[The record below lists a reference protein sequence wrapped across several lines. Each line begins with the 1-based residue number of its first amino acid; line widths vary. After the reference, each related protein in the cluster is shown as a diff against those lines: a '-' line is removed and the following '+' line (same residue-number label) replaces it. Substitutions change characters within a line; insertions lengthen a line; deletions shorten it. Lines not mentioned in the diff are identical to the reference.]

1 MSVSNSNGKKWAL
14 VTGASAGIGKEF
26 CKVLVQ
32 NSYNIVLVARRLDK
46 LEELASQLQEQGAN
60 THIIVEDL
68 SEIDAPTRI
77 FENTQEN
84 NIVVSCL
91 VNNAGFSYHETF
103 STSPWEHRANE
114 LNVMVNA
121 VTHLCYLY
129 VQKMQEQRFGRI
141 INLSSL
147 AAYLPTSPGNNYN
160 AIKSYVVL
168 FSQALHLEVRKD
180 NVHVCGLCPGL
191 THSEFHDFMGTSDEA
206 HANFP
211 KIAWMDA
218 DEVARQGYAAVMKGK
233 SVFVNGNANRF
244 VKVLMAITPQYIKDL
259 ISAYGLFGDVK

>member
-1 MSVSNSNGKKWAL
+1 MSESSLNGRKWAL

-26 CKVLVQ
+26 CKVFAQ
-32 NSYNIVLVARRLDK
+32 NGYNIVLVARRLEK
-46 LEELASQLQEQGAN
+46 LEALASQLQEQGAS
-60 THIIVEDL
+60 THIIAEDL
-68 SEIDAPTRI
+68 SDIGAPVRI
-77 FENTQEN
+77 FENTQSN

-91 VNNAGFSYHETF
+91 INNAGFSYHETF
-103 STSPWEHRANE
+103 SASPWEHRASE

-129 VQKMQEQRFGRI
+129 VQQMRAQRFGRI

-147 AAYLPTSPGNNYN
+147 AAFLPTSPGNNYN
-160 AIKSYVVL
+160 AIKSYVLL
-168 FSQALHLEVRKD
+168 FSQALHLEVRED

-191 THSEFHDFMGTSDEA
+191 THSEFHDFMGTTDAA

-218 DEVARQGYAAVMKGK
+218 DDVAREGYAAVMRGK
-233 SVFVNGNANRF
+233 SVFVNGYPNRI
-244 VKVLMAITPQYIKDL
+244 VKILLSITPQFIKDL
-259 ISAYGLFGDVK
+259 MSSYGFFGDVK